1 MQADAEHIDAI
12 EPFIVEGW
20 LSDILYEVK
29 SGKEATVF
37 CCSGGP
43 RSPVPLVAAKVY
55 RPIESRRFK
64 NDAMYVGGRV
74 HLVKQ
79 GRASRAVANKSAF
92 GRQVQYGTWIAEEW
106 ETLRVLHEAGAD
118 VPAPLA
124 LGERAILMPFLGDED
139 APAPLLHEVAPD
151 RAATARIIDDLLW
164 NVELMLD
171 HDCVHGDLSPYNIMF
186 HEERAI
192 IIDFPQAVDP
202 RLNRNGFTLLSR
214 DLENLCRW
222 ADRRGVRRPAG
233 KIASRLWNRFVMGE
247 LG

>member
-1 MQADAEHIDAI
+1 MQADADHVDAI
-12 EPFIVEGW
+12 APFIEEGW

-37 CCSGGP
+37 CCSGGS
-43 RSPVPLVAAKVY
+43 RSPVPLIAAKVY

-64 NDAMYVGGRV
+64 NDAMYIGGRV
-74 HLVKQ
+74 HMA
-79 GRASRAVANKSAF
+79 RESRISRAVNSKSAF
-92 GRQVQYGTWIAEEW
+92 GRRVQYGTWMAEEW

-118 VPAPLA
+118 VPEPLA
-124 LGERAILMPFLGDED
+124 LGERAILMPFLGDETG
-139 APAPLLHEVAPD
+139 PAPLLHEVTPD
-151 RAATARIIDDLLW
+151 HATVVRIIDDLLW

-186 HEERAI
+186 HDGRAI
-192 IIDFPQAVDP
+192 IIDFPQAIDP
-202 RLNRNGFTLLSR
+202 RLNGNGFTLLVR

-222 ADRRGVRRPAG
+222 AERLGVSRPAG
-233 KIASRLWNRFVMGE
+233 KIASRLWERFVMGE